1 MRFFSEKPYTL
12 DIIVR
17 RVTLILLLIATFYFI
32 KAISNALIPFV
43 IALIFAYI
51 LNPIV
56 TFLEQKIKF
65 LSRTSASIICVITVL
80 TSLFAIFWILIPYI
94 ANEIGNTASI
104 LKLHVERNSTFIP
117 QEITDKIFDYL
128 NQFEYKKMIQS
139 ENISLFF
146 ENVLPKIISLFS
158 NTVSLI
164 LGVLSLVGVILYLFL
179 ILIYFDDIS
188 NGWYH
193 LIPIQYQEIGRG
205 ILKDLNR
212 NMNKYFRA
220 QFIISMIVGVLFALG
235 FAIIGLPLSI
245 VLGITIG
252 FLNLVPYLQ
261 MIAIPPV
268 LLLVYVQSV
277 TQNTSFGINFGK
289 VFLVFILVQGFQD
302 FFLVPKIMGKSTGLN
317 PVVILLALSIWGS
330 LLGVLG
336 MLIALPMTT
345 IMFSYYNRYFLS
357 DDGYFK
363 KQ

>member
-17 RVTLILLLIATFYFI
+17 RVTLILLLIGIFYFI
-32 KAISNALIPFV
+32 KAISSALIPFV
-43 IALIFAYI
+43 IAMIFAYI

-56 TFLEQKIKF
+56 IFLETKIKF
-65 LSRTSASIICVITVL
+65 LSRTTASIICVLTVLASIITV
-80 TSLFAIFWILIPYI
+80 FWVLIPYV
-94 ANEIGNTASI
+94 ATEIGDTAFI
-104 LKLHVERNSTFIP
+104 LKLHFERNSTFIP
-117 QEITDKIFDYL
+117 QEINTKIFDYL
-128 NQFEYKKMIQS
+128 THFEYEKMIQS
-139 ENISLFF
+139 ENINLFF
-146 ENVLPKIISLFS
+146 EKVAPKIISLFT
-158 NTVSLI
+158 NTLSVM
-164 LGVLSLVGVILYLFL
+164 LGVLSIVGVILYLFL

-193 LIPIQYQEIGRG
+193 LIPVRYQEIGKG
-205 ILKDLNR
+205 ILKDLNN
-212 NMNKYFRA
+212 NMNRYFRA

-277 TQNTSFGINFGK
+277 TQNSSFGIGFGK
-289 VFLVFILVQGFQD
+289 VFLVFVLVQGFQD

-345 IMFSYYNRYFLS
+345 IIFSYYNRYFLTEDS
-357 DDGYFK
+357 YFK
-363 KQ
+363 K